1 MQKPNQSPF
10 QVRLDLAASNGRLTG
25 SVAYPT
31 GDGTIQ
37 GGTIE
42 SNQLAFF
49 TTHTPQFAT
58 EAATIRWSCVIEIDQ
73 LRCTEADDNG
83 VGEGNRAPQR
93 TR

>member
-10 QVRLDLAASNGRLTG
+10 QVRLDLAASTGRLTG

-58 EAATIRWSCVIEIDQ
+58 EAATIRWNCVIEI
-73 LRCTEADDNG
+73 E
-83 VGEGNRAPQR
+83 RASVYGS
-93 TR
+93 